1 MGFATFGANDEYAED
16 EYPWDAVPM
25 DEGLVQR
32 GYGDQRSYPMLRANL
47 RERTSQM
54 MRRCKDADLPYAYC
68 KSTALRLLGVEAPE
82 DLAGP
87 GNAWDNA
94 APRKPGRQ
102 SKRRPNADA
111 LHVIVR
117 TAAERR
123 TLPGVRMH
131 VWNGLVDDC
140 VQMLANGICCLK
152 PAAAW
157 ASVAMDATMLQLIQI
172 AESMERYGLA
182 TLDELRAFVD
192 ARRFHGKHRCR
203 VALAIAKPGSAS
215 VKETELRVR
224 LELRGLPEFA
234 INFAVPGAA
243 YDSRVEQ
250 TVDLALERYRIGLEY
265 QGDQHRSDYRQYRR
279 DRDKLGAL
287 GWRVFEVTQD
297 DLNSEEALDRL
308 AMRIMCVI
316 AGQTGG
322 QPQITRVDLCA
333 DCRSA
338 ARGKERCV
346 RRRISQYF
354 GRNAEICV
362 GWEWKE

>member
-1 MGFATFGANDEYAED
+1 MGITIFGANGEYAD
-16 EYPWDAVPM
+16 DGYPWDAVPM
-25 DEGLVQR
+25 DSPVDEGLVQR
-32 GYGDQRSYPMLRANL
+32 GYGSQRSYPMLRANL

-68 KSTALRLLGVEAPE
+68 KSTALRLLGVETPE

-111 LHVIVR
+111 LHVVVR
-117 TAAERR
+117 TAGERR

-131 VWNGLVDDC
+131 VWNGLTDDC

-157 ASVAMDATMLQLIQI
+157 SSVAMDATMLQLIQI

-182 TLDELRAFVD
+182 TLDELRAFVEV
-192 ARRFHGKHRCR
+192 RRFHGKHRCR
-203 VALAIAKPGSAS
+203 VALAITKPGSAS

-250 TVDLALERYRIGLEY
+250 TVDLALERYRVGLEY
-265 QGDQHRSDYRQYRR
+265 QGDQHRSDYRQYRH
-279 DRDKLGAL
+279 DRDKLGALAAL

-316 AGQTGG
+316 ASQAGG
-322 QPQITRVDLCA
+322 QPQITRLTYARIA
-333 DCRSA
+333 DP
-338 ARGKERCV
+338 
-346 RRRISQYF
+346 RRA
-354 GRNAEICV
+354 GRKGV
-362 GWEWKE
+362 

>member
-32 GYGDQRSYPMLRANL
+32 GYGGRRSYPMLRANL

-54 MRRCKDADLPYAYC
+54 MRRCKEADLPYAYC
-68 KSTALRLLGVEAPE
+68 KSTALRLLGVETPE

-94 APRKPGRQ
+94 VPCKPGRQ
-102 SKRRPNADA
+102 SKRRTNADV

-117 TAAERR
+117 TAGERR

-131 VWNGLVDDC
+131 VWNGLADDC
-140 VQMLANGICCLK
+140 VQLLANGICCLK

-182 TLDELRAFVD
+182 TLDELRAFVE
-192 ARRFHGKHRCR
+192 AQLFHGKHRCR
-203 VALAIAKPGSAS
+203 
-215 VKETELRVR
+215 
-224 LELRGLPEFA
+224 
-234 INFAVPGAA
+234 
-243 YDSRVEQ
+243 
-250 TVDLALERYRIGLEY
+250 LALERYRIGLEY

-287 GWRVFEVTQD
+287 AALGWRVFEVTQD

-316 AGQTGG
+316 ARQTGG
-322 QPQITRVDLCA
+322 QPQITRLTYARIA
-333 DCRSA
+333 DP
-338 ARGKERCV
+338 
-346 RRRISQYF
+346 RRA
-354 GRNAEICV
+354 GRKGV
-362 GWEWKE
+362 